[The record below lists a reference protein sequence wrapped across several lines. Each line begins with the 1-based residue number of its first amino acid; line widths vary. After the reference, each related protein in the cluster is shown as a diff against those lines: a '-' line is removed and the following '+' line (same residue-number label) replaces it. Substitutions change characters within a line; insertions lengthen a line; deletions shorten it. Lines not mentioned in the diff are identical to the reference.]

1 MNCVRSL
8 WTSGLFA
15 GHWRWGQAPTARD
28 KRAKAELGA
37 LASRLSA
44 LCSWVGGR
52 GGSGEGEDR
61 KEGSDIVLANNT
73 CRWQA
78 FFPRRYLGRSYHSG
92 SLLLPPTIVTA
103 CSVCVWRPDEG
114 RNH

>member
-52 GGSGEGEDR
+52 GGQEREKTERRGVTLSLQTTLAGGKPSFPGDTWEG
-61 KEGSDIVLANNT
+61 L
-73 CRWQA
+73 
-78 FFPRRYLGRSYHSG
+78 
-92 SLLLPPTIVTA
+92 TILDHY
-103 CSVCVWRPDEG
+103 CYRQQ
-114 RNH
+114 

>member
-1 MNCVRSL
+1 MNCVRRL

-15 GHWRWGQAPTARD
+15 GHRRWGQAPTAHD
-28 KRAKAELGA
+28 KRAKAELVA
-37 LASRLSA
+37 LAYRLSA

-52 GGSGEGEDR
+52 GGSGEGEDG

-78 FFPRRYLGRSYHSG
+78 FFPRRYLGRSYHPG
-92 SLLLPPTIVTA
+92 CYRQP
-103 CSVCVWRPDEG
+103 
-114 RNH
+114 